1 MQEQLLLLAQLVD
14 EKTLCEILLEQKFR
28 SDTPIIF
35 NISPKSASYVLLV
48 CEYGPWSTVC
58 CNNVRLLIV

>member
-35 NISPKSASYVLLV
+35 NILLNRRV
-48 CEYGPWSTVC
+48 MCYLFCEYGPWSTVC